1 MRQTQP
7 AQADAAPPSLA
18 LPPADPQAV
27 RGSRAVQRLED
38 ANRAS
43 FDSPLPSPGA
53 AQRRAAALDAA
64 LDAARAE
71 AALLQR
77 QLSAVQGSTS
87 WRLTGPL
94 RWAMTRLR
102 PRQAPPAPPP
112 PALPVAAGPRD
123 YAGWIEACE
132 PACLAELAAVRPGR
146 QAVATPR
153 LAVLLLPG
161 AGCGAALASLSQAC
175 PPGVSVQ
182 AVPPDRDAAT
192 IACSLDA
199 DLVCVLDPR
208 DTLAPEALRIA
219 AGFAARYPHA
229 DVIYADEDWL
239 EGGRR
244 VRPFFKPD
252 WDEELQRCRD
262 LLGPFTFLRA
272 ALVREAAPGG
282 GAARLHGLAS
292 QVAAAARPGSIRH
305 IPAVLCHR
313 GAPPPSAD
321 ALCRAAEAQLRREGV
336 TAAATPMAGGRRVA
350 YGLPQPAPLVSVIVP
365 TRDHAE
371 LLSVCADAV
380 LRGTDYPRLELLIVD
395 NGSVEAEALALLD
408 RLAGDGRVRVLRHP
422 GRFNWSAMNNAA
434 ARVAR
439 GDVLLLLNNDIA
451 ALQPDWLSVLV
462 SHAVQPDVG
471 AVGAKLLYPD
481 GRVQHAGITT
491 DATGIPRHLLRYA
504 PGDSAGPFGMLATA
518 RQVWAVTGACL
529 ALTRDAFFAVGGLN
543 EALPVAYNDVD
554 LCLRLTAHGYRIV
567 WTPWAVVEHRELA
580 SRVPD
585 HAPERRDQTREEL
598 DRLVRDWGR
607 LALHDPFLN
616 GNLHLE
622 QEQPCFGA
630 AKPGP

>member
-1 MRQTQP
+1 M
-7 AQADAAPPSLA
+7 PPV
-18 LPPADPQAV
+18 DPQAI
-27 RGSRAVQRLED
+27 RGDRAVQRLKD

-53 AQRRAAALDAA
+53 AQRRATALEAALAA
-64 LDAARAE
+64 VRAE
-71 AALLQR
+71 ADLLQR

-102 PRQAPPAPPP
+102 PRQAPAAAVPPEP
-112 PALPVAAGPRD
+112 PAATGPRD
-123 YAGWIEACE
+123 YAGWIEQCE
-132 PACLAELAAVRPGR
+132 PACLAELVAARPGR
-146 QAVATPR
+146 QAAATQR

-161 AGCGAALASLSQAC
+161 PGCGAALARLSQAC

-182 AVPPDRDAAT
+182 SVPPDRDAAMT
-192 IACSLDA
+192 ARSLDA
-199 DLVCVLDPR
+199 DLVCFVDPR

-219 AGFAARYPHA
+219 AEFAARYPHS

-244 VRPFFKPD
+244 VQPFFKPD

-262 LLGPFTFLRA
+262 LLGPFTFFRA

-282 GAARLHGLAS
+282 GPAWLHGLAS

-313 GAPPPSAD
+313 GAPP
-321 ALCRAAEAQLRREGV
+321 RWEGVAAEAAPTGS
-336 TAAATPMAGGRRVA
+336 GRRA
-350 YGLPQPAPLVSVIVP
+350 AHGLPQPAPLVSVIVP

-380 LRGTDYPRLELLIVD
+380 LRRTDYPRLELLIVD

-408 RLAGDGRVRVLRHP
+408 RLAEDGRVRVLRHP

-434 ARVAR
+434 ARAAR

-451 ALQPDWLSVLV
+451 ALHPDWLTVLV

-504 PGDSAGPFGMLATA
+504 PGDSAGPFGMLGTA

-567 WTPWAVVEHRELA
+567 WTPWAALEHRELA

-616 GNLHLE
+616 ANLHLE

-630 AKPGP
+630 AEMKP